1 MKFSYDPEVDA
12 FNLRI
17 SDAHVED
24 TDEVAP
30 GIIVD
35 YDEKG
40 EVISIE
46 MLDVSKCLEHVE
58 VEIPRLSISS
68 FPIAPSQIKDIGN
81 TQGAYSSG

>member
-1 MKFSYDPEVDA
+1 MDA

-17 SDAHVED
+17 SDAQVED

-46 MLDVSKCLEHVE
+46 MLDVSKRLEHVE
-58 VEIPRLSISS
+58 VEIPRLSVSS
-68 FPIAPSQIKDIGN
+68 FPIAHSSTEDAGNMAGVYPSIN
-81 TQGAYSSG
+81 